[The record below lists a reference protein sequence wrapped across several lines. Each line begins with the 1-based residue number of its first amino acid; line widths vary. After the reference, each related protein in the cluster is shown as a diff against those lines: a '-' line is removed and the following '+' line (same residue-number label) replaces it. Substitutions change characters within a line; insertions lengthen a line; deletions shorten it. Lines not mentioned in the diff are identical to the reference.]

1 MARTLSLRW
10 SIVFFRQCHLCGKQ
24 KKVILRLK
32 VNRNA
37 LIADETV
44 SDNPEQYKLLKQ
56 YAGMKYVPVN
66 KKYLP
71 KYMAQNN
78 MNIIILSNSAI
89 PIYVARDE
97 KPT

>member
-1 MARTLSLRW
+1 MVYSIFPTMSLMW
-10 SIVFFRQCHLCGKQ
+10 EAEKGNFTPEGEQ
-24 KKVILRLK
+24 KC
-32 VNRNA
+32 

-71 KYMAQNN
+71 KYMSSEQYEYHHPLE
-78 MNIIILSNSAI
+78 LSNTDICS
-89 PIYVARDE
+89 E
-97 KPT
+97 G